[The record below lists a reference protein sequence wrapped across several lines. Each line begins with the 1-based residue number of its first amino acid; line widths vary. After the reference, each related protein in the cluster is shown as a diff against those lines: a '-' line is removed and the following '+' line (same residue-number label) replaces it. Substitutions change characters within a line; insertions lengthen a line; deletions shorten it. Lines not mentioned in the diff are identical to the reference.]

1 MFSHGELLTFSF
13 FIGWVKLLIA
23 RIQGNPPGDGWV
35 AVSTEGDENVEMT
48 EGHRWYCTRMTMY
61 DTIYLT
67 NEDSPM
73 FTQMRCDTM
82 SKPGEMSNGYY
93 PGTHCLI
100 KPKVIKDRFHVNHLI
115 PSSTLHRFPRSLNS
129 GYCVLYHW
137 NLFRLTMCS
146 SLYI

>member
-1 MFSHGELLTFSF
+1 
-13 FIGWVKLLIA
+13 
-23 RIQGNPPGDGWV
+23 
-35 AVSTEGDENVEMT
+35 
-48 EGHRWYCTRMTMY
+48 MTMY

-115 PSSTLHRFPRSLNS
+115 PSSTPFIDSLDP
-129 GYCVLYHW
+129 
-137 NLFRLTMCS
+137 LTVGIVCFTIEIYS
-146 SLYI
+146 D